1 MSRCHK
7 IEQSL
12 QPSREFFISQNSIVE
27 ELQVVEAQFN
37 VRRLEMKIEVS
48 AMKSRFSWL
57 INLFRKSFWF
67 DKTWSKVG
75 TWNGHLQDLRFRF
88 LIILM
93 K

>member
-1 MSRCHK
+1 MHLDAQRLQQKKFNVTWKRCHK

-12 QPSREFFISQNSIVE
+12 QPSREFFISQHSIVE

-67 DKTWSKVG
+67 DKTWS
-75 TWNGHLQDLRFRF
+75 
-88 LIILM
+88 
-93 K
+93 